1 MGQRLGGGILDCGG
15 GELKM
20 SGPVPRFA
28 RWVHM
33 GFPWVLWMDCWA
45 PAAFHIIPIGSE
57 LSSTEGT
64 VLLDRCPGYRQ
75 CGWM

>member
-1 MGQRLGGGILDCGG
+1 MGQRLGAGILDCGG